1 MNSCCVHARTVGL
14 LALAAVGAVAVGM
27 AAGRWSAAGAGA
39 VADAPLPV
47 LSIDATG
54 SATGDEFSMATG
66 PVSDEAEG
74 VFVLDHATGL
84 LQCNVL
90 YPRTGQ
96 FGATFQANVKET
108 LPAGG
113 KNSKYLMVTGGAQF
127 ASGSNRAAANCVVY
141 VLDQTS
147 GAYACSG
154 IPFNTSMVN
163 SRAPQMGMLR
173 PLAVGQARVGLAA
186 DVRR

>member
-1 MNSCCVHARTVGL
+1 MKSCCVPARTVSL
-14 LALAAVGAVAVGM
+14 LALAAIGAVSVGL
-27 AAGRWSAAGAGA
+27 AAGRWSASAATGA
-39 VADAPLPV
+39 PHPV
-47 LSIDATG
+47 LTIDATG
-54 SATGDEFSMATG
+54 SAIGDEFSMATG

-84 LQCNVL
+84 LQCSVL

-96 FGATFQANVKET
+96 FGANFQANVKEA

-127 ASGSNRAAANCVVY
+127 SSGSNRAAANCVVY

-147 GAYACSG
+147 GAYACYG

-173 PLAVGQARVGLAA
+173 PLAVGQARTGIAA
-186 DVRR
+186 GVQR